1 MLMQEVK
8 QQWNPLMEKIKTMKN
23 CVIVGTG
30 GFGREVKML
39 IDQINAESKQYNLL
53 GFYDD
58 MTPKGTLINGLE
70 VLGKVEDLNRVSEPT
85 AVSIAIG
92 APKIKKNIVGQLTNP
107 LLSFP
112 KLIHPSVSLGISED
126 AIGKGAIICAG
137 NIITVNIK
145 IGDFVILNLGCTVGH
160 DTVIGDYSAF
170 MPQVNIAGEVNL
182 GEAVYGGMGAGII
195 NQVTI
200 GDNVTLGAGSIVV
213 KDMPSNCLVVGIPG
227 KIIKQYEG

>member
-1 MLMQEVK
+1 MLEDNSL
-8 QQWNPLMEKIKTMKN
+8 WNPLMEKIKSMKN
-23 CVIVGTG
+23 CIIIGAG

-39 IDQINAESKQYNLL
+39 IEQINAESKEYNVL

-58 MTPKGTLINGLE
+58 STPKGTLINGLK
-70 VLGKVEDLNRVSEPT
+70 VLGSVEDLNQVSEPT

-92 APKIKKNIVGQLTNP
+92 APKIKKKIVGQLTNP
-107 LLSFP
+107 LLFFP

-170 MPQVNIAGEVNL
+170 MPQTNIAGEVNL

-195 NQVTI
+195 NQVSI
-200 GDNVTLGAGSIVV
+200 GDNVTLGAGTIVV
-213 KDMPSNCLVVGIPG
+213 KDMPSNLSLIH
-227 KIIKQYEG
+227 I

>member
-1 MLMQEVK
+1 MLEDNSL
-8 QQWNPLMEKIKTMKN
+8 WNPLMEKIKSMKN
-23 CVIVGTG
+23 CVILGAG

-39 IDQINAESKQYNLL
+39 IEQINAESKEYNVL

-58 MTPKGTLINGLE
+58 STPKGTLINGLK
-70 VLGKVEDLNRVSEPT
+70 VLGSVEDLNQVSEPT

-92 APKIKKNIVGQLTNP
+92 SPKIKKKIVGQLTNP
-107 LLSFP
+107 LLFFP

-170 MPQVNIAGEVNL
+170 MPQTNIAGEVNL
-182 GEAVYGGMGAGII
+182 GEGVYGGMGAGII
-195 NQVTI
+195 NQVSI
-200 GDNVTLGAGSIVV
+200 GDNVTLGAGTIVV

-227 KIIKQYEG
+227 KVIKHYER